1 MSSSAINLVLAVY
14 GALIASAG
22 LVITY
27 RGLVRTGINLSVEVK
42 MSIPYG
48 LSVTVRNKSTSPVS
62 LEEIVADVVEEP
74 RYSGSRRLTLRVQ
87 TRDGAAS
94 NPGFPYTLPGNSS
107 VKWVLS
113 DKKDSQAGLPGLTSR
128 YGALLG
134 HEAWR
139 ELDKA
144 DTAKFLRSHFGV
156 RLGTGKVLYGGTR
169 WLPAYHWSTWATGV
183 ASLYTT
189 ALLVAFVVPWPLAG
203 ILLALILLVIF
214 LATRPGRSYRKS
226 PRDRHGMP
234 IERSIPR

>member
-22 LVITY
+22 LIITY
-27 RGLVRTGINLSVEVK
+27 RGLVRTGVNLSVEVK

-62 LEEIVADVVEEP
+62 LEGIVADVIADP
-74 RYSGSRRLTLRVQ
+74 GYSASRRRTLRVQ
-87 TRDGAAS
+87 TRDGATS
-94 NPGFPYTLPGNSS
+94 NPDFPYTLPGNSS

-113 DKKDSQAGLPGLTSR
+113 DKKDSQEGLPYLTR
-128 YGALLG
+128 YYGMLLG

-156 RLGTGKVLYGGTR
+156 RLGTGKVVYGGTR
-169 WLPAYHWSTWATGV
+169 WLPAHHWSTWATGI

-189 ALLVAFVVPWPLAG
+189 AILVALAVSWPIAG
-203 ILLALILLVIF
+203 FLLALTLLVIF
-214 LATRPGRSYRKS
+214 LVTKQGRSYRKS
-226 PRDRHGMP
+226 PRDRRGMP